1 MLTTLLINLIIKCQY
16 MYKVTTRFGCNDY
29 FIYHQWI
36 HCVYVCNEINLK
48 RKEIKI
54 SYKEQRA
61 MV

>member
-1 MLTTLLINLIIKCQY
+1 MLTTLLINLIIKCQ
-16 MYKVTTRFGCNDY
+16 YKVTTRFGCNDY

-48 RKEIKI
+48 RKEIKNT
-54 SYKEQRA
+54 SYKEQRV